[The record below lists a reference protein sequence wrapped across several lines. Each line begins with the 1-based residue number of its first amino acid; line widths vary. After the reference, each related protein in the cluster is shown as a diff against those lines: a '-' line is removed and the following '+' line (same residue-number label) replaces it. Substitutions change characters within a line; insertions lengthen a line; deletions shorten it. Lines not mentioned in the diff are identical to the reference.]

1 MFASPT
7 GLVHPVHC
15 LTRRDVAL
23 YKGEPRLTSLQWHQ
37 AISIEIRFRG
47 HKGDQAQP
55 GPVIVR
61 SRDDDSGTCS
71 RVGAGGGAV
80 ALMVELLSV
89 YPALPETPP
98 RRRIG
103 AVTKLECR
111 GTRRTSRHFAR
122 WQ

>member
-1 MFASPT
+1 MARSDKIFASPT
-7 GLVHPVHC
+7 GVVHPVHC

-23 YKGEPRLTSLQWHQ
+23 YNEDRWLTSLQWHQ

-89 YPALPETPP
+89 YPALPENAPSSSY
-98 RRRIG
+98 RCG
-103 AVTKLECR
+103 NE
-111 GTRRTSRHFAR
+111 AR
-122 WQ
+122 V